1 MRKFLISTAAIAL
14 LATTAISTEVKAE
27 GDPVL
32 GGAIVGGAA
41 GAAIGGAAT
50 RNVGGAAA
58 GAIIGGATGAAIGS
72 SMARP
77 ERVRVCFEDDWGRRR
92 CRWER
97 RY

>member
-1 MRKFLISTAAIAL
+1 MRKFLLSAAAIAM
-14 LATTAISTEVKAE
+14 LATGAISDARAE

-32 GGAIVGGAA
+32 GGAIIGAGT
-41 GAAIGGAAT
+41 GAIIGGAAT
-50 RNVGGAAA
+50 RSAGGAAA

-72 SMARP
+72 SAARP
-77 ERVRVCFEDDWGRRR
+77 ARVRVCYEDDWGRRR